1 MIPYILML
9 LFIIFCI
16 YREDKLNSK
25 KKIRQN
31 FIGALVPVLVL
42 IAFKS
47 PEIGSDTSGYLLSY
61 EILGQYGTF
70 ESIEDRGYGHI
81 ELGYK
86 YFIYFLSRMCT
97 ISQTLLFA
105 VGLIVCYA
113 LYKFIWNNAQNKC
126 LLLFL
131 FITMGFFQF
140 AMSGIRQT
148 IAISITLLSYRYI
161 KDRKFYWFISFMI
174 LAWLFHKS
182 ALVFSPVYFIANQK
196 ITSKKV
202 MVMFGAMFVLFFSA
216 DKLLLFAADTMNY
229 KYGIEETDNGYM
241 FFFIVLLITILVT
254 RSCSQLIIANTY
266 NKMVINTNFISLA
279 LWTLRLISRTAERV
293 SLYFMPYTY
302 LSLEE
307 YIMTRTICRR
317 RQYVFFIIILASAL
331 FLKRLGEQKELCN
344 FKFFFQ

>member
-1 MIPYILML
+1 ML
-9 LFIIFCI
+9 LIIIFCI

-31 FIGALVPVLVL
+31 FIWALVPVFVL

-47 PEIGSDTSGYLLSY
+47 SEIGTDTSGYLLSY
-61 EILGQYGTF
+61 ETLGHYGAF
-70 ESIEDRGYGHI
+70 ESIEDRGYGRV

-86 YFIYFLSRMCT
+86 YFIFFLSIICT
-97 ISQTLLFA
+97 IPQTLLFV
-105 VGLIVCYA
+105 VGLFVCYA

-131 FITMGFFQF
+131 FVTMGFFQF

-161 KDRKFYWFISFMI
+161 KERKFYWFVSFMVF
-174 LAWLFHKS
+174 AWLFHKS
-182 ALVFSPVYFIANQK
+182 SVAFAPIYFIANQE

-202 MVMFGAMFVLFFSA
+202 AIMFGAMFVLFFSA

-229 KYGIEETDNGYM
+229 NYGIEKTDNGYM
-241 FFFIVLLITILVT
+241 FFSIVLLITILVT
-254 RSCSQLIIANTY
+254 RTCTQLIAVNTY
-266 NKMVINTNFISLA
+266 NKMVVNTNFISLA

-302 LSLEE
+302 LGLEE
-307 YIMTRTICRR
+307 YISTRTISRR
-317 RQYVFFIIILASAL
+317 RQYMVIIILLASTL
-331 FLKRLGEQKELCN
+331 CFKRLSEQDDLCN

>member
-1 MIPYILML
+1 ML

-61 EILGQYGTF
+61 ETLGQYGTF
-70 ESIEDRGYGHI
+70 ESIEDRGYGRV

-86 YFIYFLSRMCT
+86 YFIYFLSRIYT
-97 ISQTLLFA
+97 IPQTLLFA
-105 VGLIVCYA
+105 VGCFVCYA
-113 LYKFIWNNAQNKC
+113 LYKFIGDNAQNKC

-131 FITMGFFQF
+131 FVTMGFFQF

-148 IAISITLLSYRYI
+148 LAISITLLSYRYI
-161 KDRKFYWFISFMI
+161 KERKFYWFVSLMI

-182 ALVFSPVYFIANQK
+182 SLVFAPIYFIANHE

-202 MVMFGAMFVLFFSA
+202 AMMFGGMFVLFFSA
-216 DKLLLFAADTMNY
+216 DKLLLFAADAMDYN
-229 KYGIEETDNGYM
+229 YGIEETGNGYM

-254 RSCSQLIIANTY
+254 RSCSQLIVANTY
-266 NKMVINTNFISLA
+266 NKMVVNTNFISLA
-279 LWTLRLISRTAERV
+279 LWTLRLISRTMERV

-302 LSLEE
+302 LALEE
-307 YIMTRTICRR
+307 YISTRTIDRR
-317 RQYVFFIIILASAL
+317 RQYMFIIIVLASAL
-331 FLKRLGEQKELCN
+331 CLKRLSGQEEFCN